1 MKTFETFAGCG
12 GLALG
17 LKAAGAE
24 LVLAN
29 ELTIDASKTFALN
42 ITGSSDGVIT
52 VEDFLIGKDDNCRV
66 VQGDFNALALG
77 IRKNEALRK
86 RLSGLDLISGGPP
99 CQGFSMAG
107 KRKAAVKKN
116 TLPFAFVELVK
127 YLKPKSVLIENVIGI
142 LSPFQSDGYKEIAA
156 KQIVLALSQIGYRV
170 AIVKLNSA
178 AIGLAES
185 RIRVFFLALRDDV
198 FDISNVFKSLKSSF
212 NSLHIDDE
220 NQVLPVVDWTSDI
233 DDPDLH
239 SLLLRRSHN
248 VKQAIGDLLSQ
259 GRKKSTYVAQEINQV
274 LNPAIAHDWR
284 VNEYHNHE
292 PRKHSERVTHRFELK
307 QALSKD
313 KELAKSV
320 DLLLRKGELD
330 LPSEKW
336 KQLEEMLAKIPFY
349 AQAIDSEGVEGLK
362 KRILSLKTKKHSQ
375 RVLSP
380 DKPSPTILTIPDDL
394 IHYSIDAPRV
404 LTVRECARIQSFPDK
419 FVFLGKVT
427 TGGKLR
433 EIEAPQYTQVGNAVP
448 PLVGL
453 FWGRVIK
460 KIIQQ

>member
-29 ELTIDASKTFALN
+29 ELTEDASKTFALN
-42 ITGSSDGVIT
+42 ITGSSDNFIT
-52 VEDFLIGKDDNCRV
+52 VEDFLSVKDDPCRV
-66 VQGDFNALALG
+66 VQGDFNALASG
-77 IRKNEALRK
+77 IRKNKALRK
-86 RLSGLDLISGGPP
+86 KLSGLDLISGGPP

-107 KRKAAVKKN
+107 KRKSSVKKN
-116 TLPFAFVELVK
+116 NLPFAFVELVK
-127 YLKPKSVLIENVIGI
+127 DLKPKSVLIENVIGI
-142 LSPFQSDGYKEIAA
+142 LSPFQSEGHKEIAA
-156 KQIVLALSQIGYRV
+156 KQIVMALSQIHYRV

-185 RIRVFFLALRDDV
+185 RVRVFFLALRDDV
-198 FDISNVFKSLKSSF
+198 FDTSNVFGSLKSSF
-212 NSLHIDDE
+212 NSLDIDDE
-220 NQVLPVVDWTSDI
+220 KQVLPFVDWTSEI
-233 DDPDLH
+233 DDPDLQGFIL
-239 SLLLRRSHN
+239 SRSHN
-248 VKQAIGDLLSQ
+248 VKQAIGDLLFSGQ
-259 GRKKSTYVAQEINQV
+259 KKSTFVSREINQV
-274 LNPAIAHDWR
+274 LNPVIAHDWR
-284 VNEYHNHE
+284 VAKPHNHE
-292 PRKHSERVTHRFELK
+292 PRRHSERVTHRFELK

-313 KELAKSV
+313 KELARSV
-320 DLLLRKGELD
+320 DLLLRRGELD
-330 LPSEKW
+330 QPSVNW
-336 KQLEEMLAKIPFY
+336 KQLEEILAKIPFY
-349 AQAIDSEGVEGLK
+349 AKAIESEGAQGLK
-362 KRILSLKTKKHSQ
+362 QIILSLKTKKHSQ
-375 RVLSP
+375 RVLSS

-394 IHYSIDAPRV
+394 IHYSNDAPRV

-460 KIIQQ
+460 KIIEQ